1 MIMLGIDSRVLV
13 VDDLFI
19 ERQIAKRFLTALG
32 LKRVDEASDGGT
44 AWAKI
49 VGSWPPVEL
58 VICDWQMPNLS
69 GLDLLK
75 KIRAHEEYRAVPF
88 IMVTAEGNR
97 EEVIRALQSGVN
109 GYIIK
114 PFEIAT
120 LKAALE
126 KL

>member
-1 MIMLGIDSRVLV
+1 MLGSNSRVLV
-13 VDDLFI
+13 VDDSFI
-19 ERQIAKRFLTALG
+19 EREIAKRFLSELG
-32 LKRVDEASDGGT
+32 FKRVDEASDGGA

-49 VGSWPPVEL
+49 LGSWPLVEL

-88 IMVTAEGNR
+88 IMVTAERNR

-114 PFEIAT
+114 PIEMAI
-120 LKAALE
+120 LKAAIE